1 MQASRIIIFMFQ
13 ISLQILLME
22 ILNKR
27 VLIQDRNNMHYY
39 ALNKILKL
47 EILKTG
53 ILGALIKQKRSKY

>member
-22 ILNKR
+22 IMNKR